1 LAIVVFLANSNDM
14 RNSIIA
20 VTLVY
25 LMVSCSVRVHTSFDK
40 RVDFSY
46 YKKFCWLQGCEFTFT
61 GPAYLDDK
69 KIKSL
74 MERAVKNEMAK
85 KGLVYDGE
93 NPQLLLDVH
102 EAVETDTTFIYHRS
116 GEESLFM
123 NFMPPQQLLLMK
135 GTLIIDMID
144 KETGRMI
151 WRSVAT
157 SYLDKNPE
165 LTEEN
170 FAKGVATALKKFP
183 PKKRD

>member
-1 LAIVVFLANSNDM
+1 MKNPISTAIIF
-14 RNSIIA
+14 IG
-20 VTLVY
+20 
-25 LMVSCSVRVHTSFDK
+25 LMASCSMRVHTSFDK
-40 RVDFSY
+40 RVNFSN

-61 GPAYLDDK
+61 GPADWDDK

-74 MERAVKNEMAK
+74 MENAVKNEMAK

-102 EAVETDTTFIYHRS
+102 EAVETDTAFIYHRS
-116 GEESLFM
+116 GEEPLFM
-123 NFMPPQQLLLMK
+123 NFTPPQQLLLMK

-170 FAKGVATALKKFP
+170 FARGVAIALKKFP
-183 PKKRD
+183 PKKRE